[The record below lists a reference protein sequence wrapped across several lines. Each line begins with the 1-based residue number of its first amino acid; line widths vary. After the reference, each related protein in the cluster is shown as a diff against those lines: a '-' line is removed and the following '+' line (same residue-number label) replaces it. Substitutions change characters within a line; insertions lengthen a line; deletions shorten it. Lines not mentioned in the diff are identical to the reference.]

1 MAKDN
6 VKEFKVEVK
15 KGVLSTKEGNQKAFG
30 ISVSVSVLEG
40 KTETELLSLNDLSIV
55 DGQKG
60 MFVSYPSRSYKD
72 KEGETRYQSIVF
84 IGEKSP
90 LNKLITDAVL
100 DWFDAQ

>member
-1 MAKDN
+1 MAKEN
-6 VKEFKVEVK
+6 NLKVEVK
-15 KGVLSTKEGNQKAFG
+15 KGVLSTKEGNKKAFG
-30 ISVSVSVLEG
+30 ISVSVSTG
-40 KTETELLSLNDLSIV
+40 DTELLTINDLSIV

-90 LNKLITDAVL
+90 LNKLIEDAVL
-100 DWFDAQ
+100 EWFDAQ

>member
-1 MAKDN
+1 MAKEN
-6 VKEFKVEVK
+6 NLKVEVK
-15 KGVLSTKEGNQKAFG
+15 KGVLSTKEGNKKAFG
-30 ISVSVSVLEG
+30 ISVSVSTG
-40 KTETELLSLNDLSIV
+40 DTELLTINDLSIV

-60 MFVSYPSRSYKD
+60 MFVSYPSRSYN